1 MTILERSA
9 REFTAQRFE
18 FRCEVAEG
26 APVTLNQHKGSA
38 IRGALFNSLRKAGCA
53 RLDLTSCKPCALVEV
68 CPISFL
74 LATVD
79 NDSKRGM
86 DVPRPFT
93 VQPPLGGQNIY
104 PPGAKFNF
112 GLTLFAGSVNFLP
125 YLVMALQDLERE
137 GLGAKTEYLPGR
149 WRRGRLRVREIMALN
164 PLTGEAQSLFSIGK
178 RGVEAPVNP
187 VTSSQVAGICQPAP
201 EAVYKMEFTFHTPT
215 RLIEDGKPLTVPK
228 FPVLVQRLFERL
240 TSLAREF
247 SPGEFPL
254 DFETLMGEANQV
266 VPVESRVQWEAV
278 RSYSQRQRQDLS
290 LGGFTGKAT
299 FAGKVS
305 YLLPLLVWG
314 QLTHVGKDATK
325 GNGWYSLSYS
335 QIAN

>member
-1 MTILERSA
+1 MLTLNK
-9 REFTAQRFE
+9 EFTAQRFE

-26 APVTLNQHKGSA
+26 APVTLNQHKGAA

-53 RLDLTSCKPCALVEV
+53 RLELTSCRPCSLVEV

-79 NDSKRGM
+79 NDSKRGV

-93 VQPPLGGQNIY
+93 VQPPLGSQNIY
-104 PPGAKFNF
+104 PPGAPFNF

-125 YLVMALQDLERE
+125 YLIMALQDLERE

-149 WRRGRLRVREIMALN
+149 WRRGRLRVREIAALN
-164 PLTGEAQSLFSIGK
+164 PLSGQEQNLFAIGK
-178 RGVEAPVNP
+178 RGVEAPINP
-187 VTSSQVAGICQPAP
+187 VTASQVARACQPDP
-201 EAVYKMEFTFHTPT
+201 GEVYKLEFTFHTPT
-215 RLIEDGKPLTVPK
+215 RLIVGGKPITQPQ
-228 FPVLVQRLFERL
+228 FPVLVQRLIERVG
-240 TSLAREF
+240 SLAREF
-247 SPGEFPL
+247 SPDQFSL
-254 DFETLMGEANQV
+254 DFELLMQEARAV
-266 VPVESRVQWEAV
+266 VPVESRVKWEEV

-299 FAGKVS
+299 FAGKVPE
-305 YLLPLLVWG
+305 LLPLLVWG

-325 GNGWYSLSYS
+325 GNGWYTLSYS
-335 QIAN
+335 LLAN